1 MGFAINHNVS
11 SITALG
17 NLNKTTLSVSKSL
30 AKLSTG
36 LRIVKAGDDASGLMI
51 SERMRAQIGALETAR
66 LNAQEG
72 ISMLSTAEGALNE
85 VNGILQRLRTLTL
98 RATQD
103 VTLGSAELTEL
114 DDEKDD
120 LVAEIDRIAAY
131 VEFNGKTLFDGTLS
145 GSLHVGPN
153 ESTTADEILVTI
165 DQLDSSTLTIDA
177 IDLTSS
183 TLALA
188 ALTSIDAA
196 IEKVADIRGNL
207 GVAMNRLEYTVAN
220 INVMI
225 ENTVA
230 SESRIRDV
238 DMAAE
243 ISNFTRLQILQ
254 QSGVSMLAQANA
266 QPQSVLALLQ

>member
-1 MGFAINHNVS
+1 MGFSIRSNVPS
-11 SITALG
+11 VTALG
-17 NLNKTTLSVSKSL
+17 NLDKVTLATSKSL

-51 SERMRAQIGALETAR
+51 SERMRAQIGSLETAR
-66 LNAQEG
+66 LNSEEG
-72 ISMLSTAEGALNE
+72 ISMMSTAEGALNE
-85 VNGILQRLRTLTL
+85 VNGILQRIRTLTL

-103 VTLGSAELTEL
+103 VTLGPKELTEL
-114 DDEKDD
+114 EDEKDK
-120 LVAEIDRIAAY
+120 LVDEVDRIAGY
-131 VEFNGKTLFDGTLS
+131 VQFNGKTLFDGTLS

-153 ESTTADEILVTI
+153 ASVTADAILVTI
-165 DQLDSSTLTIDA
+165 DALSSATLTLNA
-177 IDLTSS
+177 IDLTSA

-188 ALTSIDAA
+188 ALASIDTA
-196 IEKVADIRGNL
+196 IESVSDIRGDL
-207 GVAMNRLEYTVAN
+207 GVTMNRLEYTVAN

-225 ENTVA
+225 ENTTA

-254 QSGVSMLAQANA
+254 QSSVSMLGQANA
-266 QPQSVLALLQ
+266 QPQAVLSLLR